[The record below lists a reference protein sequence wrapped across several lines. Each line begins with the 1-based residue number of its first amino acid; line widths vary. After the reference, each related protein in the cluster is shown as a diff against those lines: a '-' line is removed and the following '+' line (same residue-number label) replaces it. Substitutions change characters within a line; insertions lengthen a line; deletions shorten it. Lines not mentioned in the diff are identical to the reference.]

1 MHTRVAHAPYTLSLT
16 HSSLCVCVCSLSL
29 SLSVS
34 LLVLTHQVGRDV
46 LKRLP
51 GSWPLAQGHPL
62 DQVLDLLA
70 LDTLVNEV
78 VNAPL
83 VCKAKHMEC
92 RMSVRQ
98 ASRVGEVCSQAGRS
112 PSSSSLSSESELPS
126 VAWAGSGSVKYAFLT
141 QPLKPKYSTLRYATP
156 LSLEA
161 SSTQRTSTSSGSR
174 AAGEKNAER
183 CDESVA
189 ITSNMTDFTK

>member
-1 MHTRVAHAPYTLSLT
+1 MHTRVAHAPYTLSHT
-16 HSSLCVCVCSLSL
+16 HSSLCVCVCALSLSL
-29 SLSVS
+29 SLFLSVS

-70 LDTLVNEV
+70 FDTLVNEV

-98 ASRVGEVCSQAGRS
+98 ASRVGEVCSQPGRS
-112 PSSSSLSSESELPS
+112 PSSSSLSSESALPS
-126 VAWAGSGSVKYAFLT
+126 IVWAGSGSVKYQALA
-141 QPLKPKYSTLRYATP
+141 QGDRD
-156 LSLEA
+156 
-161 SSTQRTSTSSGSR
+161 RGH
-174 AAGEKNAER
+174 
-183 CDESVA
+183 
-189 ITSNMTDFTK
+189 